1 MKNNIGIALLLLFA
15 LSGCGSDHSLKLGYE
30 GTSYDDPKI
39 NEAVK
44 NKLKRRSIEYYTYV
58 DDGREIIAYRTEDK
72 DKVKSIMNEV
82 TGGPPNGHTGL
93 CFETQTIAIK
103 QQQLLKK
110 NQISSIIRESY
121 AMYCVYWAKED
132 SDKVAEIDQRF
143 KEIRAHQKE
152 MGNEI

>member
-1 MKNNIGIALLLLFA
+1 MKNKISIVLLLLLA
-15 LSGCGSDHSLKLGYE
+15 LSGCGSDHPLKLGYE

-39 NEAVK
+39 SETVINE
-44 NKLKRRSIEYYTYV
+44 LKRRSIEYYTYV
-58 DDGREIIAYRTEDK
+58 DDGREIIAYRTEDE
-72 DKVKSIMNEV
+72 DKVKSIINEV

-93 CFETQTIAIK
+93 CFETQVIALK

-110 NQISSIIRESY
+110 NEISSIIRESY

-132 SDKVAEIDQRF
+132 SDKVAEIDQHF
-143 KEIRAHQKE
+143 KEIRDHQKE